1 MLRLFSRL
9 ARVVAVGALAS
20 VAHAQGA
27 AGTPAGPSVALFYGA
42 NPPVEQLSAFDVVV
56 VEPDAKFDPRAHA
69 KTHPAWFAYVSVGEV
84 NAHRSY
90 FSAMP
95 SAWLS
100 GENKAWASKVVDQ
113 TAPGWPAFFVDKVIA
128 PLWKR
133 GYRGFF
139 LDTLD
144 SYQLIART
152 DAARAAQEAG
162 LVNVI
167 RAIKAR
173 YPKAK
178 LIFNRGFEVLPQVHD
193 LAYVV
198 AFESLY
204 RGWDAGKQQ
213 EKRVGRR
220 DPSCRTRS
228 TPNFITV
235 PAHISMWGNDV
246 HGDCVTAEEA
256 FAKACNNPE
265 IFIPDSDVISWAT
278 NHSIPEK
285 PILRR
290 HERSS
295 CRTGFLARPRVPD
308 GLEARPTGGFSCRGN
323 IVSVLQW
330 MQYDGFQQGSTTYDD
345 GSYFSVNWTDSAT
358 LPGAVQNLVK
368 IGVAADQT
376 GDCLA
381 EHRW

>member
-1 MLRLFSRL
+1 MAEQDHDRQFSLRAMLRLFSRL

-69 KTHPAWFAYVSVGEV
+69 KTHPVWFAYVSVGEV

-100 GENKAWASKVVDQ
+100 GENEAWASKVVDQ

-128 PLWKR
+128 PLWEK

-204 RGWDAGKQQ
+204 RGWDAGKQRYTEVPQ
-213 EKRVGRR
+213 ADRDWLLKQAATIHEKYRLPVLAIDYCPPTDDACGPATAARISEAGLVPYVTDGGLATVGVG
-220 DPSCRTRS
+220 P
-228 TPNFITV
+228 
-235 PAHISMWGNDV
+235 
-246 HGDCVTAEEA
+246 
-256 FAKACNNPE
+256 
-265 IFIPDSDVISWAT
+265 
-278 NHSIPEK
+278 
-285 PILRR
+285 
-290 HERSS
+290 
-295 CRTGFLARPRVPD
+295 ARPSD
-308 GLEARPTGGFSCRGN
+308 
-323 IVSVLQW
+323 
-330 MQYDGFQQGSTTYDD
+330 
-345 GSYFSVNWTDSAT
+345 
-358 LPGAVQNLVK
+358 
-368 IGVAADQT
+368 
-376 GDCLA
+376 
-381 EHRW
+381 